1 MSENNLIKK
10 FNLLKNNVWF
20 ILRKI
25 EKNHKVFDIE
35 NQTITQI
42 FNEKDTFLD
51 KHKKTQFKIFKS
63 NLV

>member
-42 FNEKDTFLD
+42 FNEIDTFLD
-51 KHKKTQFKIFKS
+51 KHKKNSI
-63 NLV
+63 

>member
-35 NQTITQI
+35 NQTITQNLNKI
-42 FNEKDTFLD
+42 DTFLD
-51 KHKKTQFKIFKS
+51 KHKKKL
-63 NLV
+63 NLKFLNQI